1 MSAIDDISKERTH
14 QIGPWGGGERDGV
27 RYPPGELRK
36 VAISLLRAADGEDS
50 VPLPAWAVKILTKHG
65 ANPDAL
71 QRIAAAL
78 VAAEMDAS
86 RAGPMKAWEE
96 RWTECPSCGQVGPD
110 AGGEHDCGTC
120 GRATLHD
127 PET

>member
-1 MSAIDDISKERTH
+1 MAAIDDISEERAK
-14 QIGPWGGGERDGV
+14 QIGLWGDGLRDRK

-36 VAISLLRAADGEDS
+36 VAISLLRVADGEDS
-50 VPLPAWAVKILTKHG
+50 VPFPSWAVKILTKHG
-65 ANPDAL
+65 ASPDAL

-78 VAAEMDAS
+78 VAAEMDAG

-96 RWTECPSCGQVGPD
+96 CWTECPSCGQVGPD
-110 AGGEHDCGTC
+110 AGGEYDCGTC

-127 PET
+127 PES